1 MAGSQENV
9 NVERWRP
16 GFWRLFRQFASNV
29 SEHHTLLA
37 AAGVAYFF
45 ALALVPAVVTIV
57 SIYGLV
63 AEPYEVAEQLE
74 PLTDALPD
82 EAGKLVVTQLRGVTS
97 IGEGRVGISLATHQP
112 RCAAP
117 LHTLLAPVHPEPRQS
132 HEHICKHVR
141 AHGLLDLH
149 AG

>member
-97 IGEGRVGISLATHQP
+97 IGEGRVGISLA
-112 RCAAP
+112 
-117 LHTLLAPVHPEPRQS
+117 
-132 HEHICKHVR
+132 I
-141 AHGLLDLH
+141 GLFGLMWLSCLVMATIMDRSILFTTPNME
-149 AG
+149 AL

>member
-9 NVERWRP
+9 NVERRP
-16 GFWRLFRQFASNV
+16 VSELLRQFASNV

-82 EAGKLVVTQLRGVTS
+82 EAEACSHPTSWCYLDWRRAGWHQLGYRALRFDVAG
-97 IGEGRVGISLATHQP
+97 IIKRV
-112 RCAAP
+112 
-117 LHTLLAPVHPEPRQS
+117 
-132 HEHICKHVR
+132 
-141 AHGLLDLH
+141 
-149 AG
+149 